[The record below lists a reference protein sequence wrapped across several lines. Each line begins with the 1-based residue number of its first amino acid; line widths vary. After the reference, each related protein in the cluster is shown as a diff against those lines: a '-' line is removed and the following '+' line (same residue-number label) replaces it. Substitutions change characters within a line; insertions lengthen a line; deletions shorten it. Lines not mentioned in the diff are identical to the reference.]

1 MINSMC
7 NQSKVIRKS
16 GKEFIREYLIGKI
29 GKLKDSEPYIAF
41 LMMSI
46 GIEFLGKCLN
56 KKKKWDTE
64 DRSKKDFNLAI
75 GKLKS
80 LKKYRSWD
88 LYHKLR
94 CGLAHTM
101 MVKSGLEIKD
111 KGASTSTCVSCE
123 EFYNDFKAACEEVMN
138 MSLPVK
144 NLDADYL
151 VIKEEDGAFAT
162 GSTATTYSIKK
173 QVK

>member
-1 MINSMC
+1 MIKSE
-7 NQSKVIRKS
+7 QSKVIKKS
-16 GKEFIREYLIGKI
+16 GKEFIREYLIDKI
-29 GKLKDSEPYIAF
+29 EKLKDSDPYIAF

-75 GKLKS
+75 SS
-80 LKKYRSWD
+80 LNSLNKYQGWD

-111 KGASTSTCVSCE
+111 KGTSTSTCVSCE
-123 EFYNDFKAACEEVMN
+123 GFYNDFKAACEEVMN

-151 VIKEEDGAFAT
+151 VIKEEGGASAT
-162 GSTATTYSIKK
+162 GSTAATYSIKK

>member
-1 MINSMC
+1 MIKSE
-7 NQSKVIRKS
+7 QSKVIKKS

-29 GKLKDSEPYIAF
+29 GKLKDTEPYIAF

-75 GKLKS
+75 GRLKS
-80 LKKYRSWD
+80 LNKYQSWD

-123 EFYNDFKAACEEVMN
+123 GFYNDFKEACEEVMN

-144 NLDADYL
+144 NLDGDYL
-151 VIKEEDGAFAT
+151 VIKEEDGASAT
-162 GSTATTYSIKK
+162 GSTATNIVLRNK
-173 QVK
+173 